1 MSRTRAEAGSGPPDD
16 PGPSGA
22 ADSSHDERS
31 HRHRWLILGV
41 LGLAQL
47 MVVLDVTIVNIALPS
62 AQADLGF
69 TNGDRQWVVT
79 AYSLAFGS
87 LLLLGGRI
95 ADLVGRKV
103 TFLIGL
109 VGFAA
114 ASAVAG
120 ASVNFDMLISARAFQ
135 GAFGALLAPS
145 ALSLLTTTF
154 TDPGERAKAF
164 SVYGA
169 VSGAGGAIGLL
180 LGGVL
185 TEYLDWRWTLYV
197 NVVLTV
203 VAFSFASA
211 LLTHTARDRSVRLDV
226 PGTALVT
233 AGLFCV
239 VYGFSNAE
247 HQDWGAPAT
256 WGLLILGAVLLA
268 AFAWWSTRSPH
279 PLLPMRIVTDR
290 NRGASFLGML
300 ISAGGMFGVFLFLT
314 YYLQTGLD
322 YTPIDSGVAFLPMVG
337 GLVIAAT
344 LATNVLVPNIGPR
357 LVVPAGMAIAT
368 VGMVWMTTLD
378 LSSSYAAH
386 ILPMTV
392 IVGFGLGL
400 VVATAMSLGTL
411 GVSVHDAGVASAT
424 VNAMQQVGGSIGIAL
439 LNTISASAATDY
451 ISGRNPKDPAVRAQ
465 AALESYHTAFWWS
478 AGFFAVGALVTVFLY
493 RSGAPRELKGGAPTI
508 HM

>member
-1 MSRTRAEAGSGPPDD
+1 MSRTRAEAGGD
-16 PGPSGA
+16 PGD
-22 ADSSHDERS
+22 ADASDAEASQAERA

-62 AQADLGF
+62 AQDDLGF
-69 TNGDRQWVVT
+69 DNGDRQWVVT

-103 TFLIGL
+103 TFLVGL
-109 VGFAA
+109 VGFAT

-120 ASVNFDMLISARAFQ
+120 ASVNFEMLVVARAFQ
-135 GAFGALLAPS
+135 GATGALLAPS

-154 TDPGERAKAF
+154 TDKDERAKAF

-180 LGGVL
+180 LGGLL

-197 NVVLTV
+197 NVLLAV
-203 VAFSFASA
+203 VAFGFAFV
-211 LLTHTARDRSVRLDV
+211 LLIRTARDRSVTLDV

-247 HQDWGAPAT
+247 HQDWGALAT
-256 WGLLILGAVLLA
+256 WVLLIVGGLLLV
-268 AFAWWSTRSPH
+268 AFVRWQERSPH
-279 PLLPMRIVTDR
+279 PLLPLRILADR
-290 NRGASFLGML
+290 NRGASYLGML
-300 ISAGGMFGVFLFLT
+300 IAAAGMFGVFLFLT
-314 YYLQTGLD
+314 YYLQTGIG
-322 YTPIDSGVAFLPMVG
+322 YTPIESGVAFLPMVG
-337 GLVIAAT
+337 ALVFAAT
-344 LATNVLVPNIGPR
+344 LATNVLLPRFGPR
-357 LVVPAGMAIAT
+357 LVLPAGMAAAT
-368 VGMVWMTTLD
+368 AGLAWMTSLD
-378 LSSSYAAH
+378 FNSSYAAH
-386 ILPMTV
+386 ILPMTFV
-392 IVGFGLGL
+392 AGLGL
-400 VVATAMSLGTL
+400 GLIVATAMSLGTL

-451 ISGRNPKDPAVRAQ
+451 VSGRNPRDPAVRAQ

-478 AGFFAVGALVTVFLY
+478 AGFFAVGAVVTVLLY
-493 RSGAPRELKGGAPTI
+493 RSGVPEELKGGAPTI
-508 HM
+508 QT